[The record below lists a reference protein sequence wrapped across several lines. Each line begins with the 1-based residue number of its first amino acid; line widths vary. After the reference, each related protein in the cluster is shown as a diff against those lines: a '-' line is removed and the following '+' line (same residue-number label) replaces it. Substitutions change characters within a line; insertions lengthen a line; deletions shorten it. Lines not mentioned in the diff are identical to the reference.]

1 MRLLFALLVLGA
13 LAGCQRAPPR
23 APANAPAKAD
33 SFDLETTQERAQ
45 AAYGAGD
52 WAAAEPHYVALA
64 RAMPQDAELWFRL
77 GNVYARTDKPDL
89 AIAAYR
95 ETLVRKPDLGKA
107 WFNMGVVQL
116 RQAANS
122 FNQIGAHVPPGD
134 PSRAQAADAYAAILA
149 ILASGS
155 TEGDAGNA
163 AEGGEATAATAH
175 TPTAVPAPAP
185 AAAATA
191 APAMDAGVETADD

>member
-13 LAGCQRAPPR
+13 LAGCQSAPPR
-23 APANAPAKAD
+23 ARANAAQEAAPLDIK
-33 SFDLETTQERAQ
+33 TTQERAQ

-77 GNVYARTDKPDL
+77 GNVYARTDKPEL

-95 ETLVRKPDLGKA
+95 ETLVRKPELAKA
-107 WFNMGVVQL
+107 WFNMGVIQL

-122 FNQIGAHVPPGD
+122 FHQMEVHVAPGD

-155 TEGDAGNA
+155 DSGDGNA
-163 AEGGEATAATAH
+163 AD
-175 TPTAVPAPAP
+175 VPAP
-185 AAAATA
+185 AAAPSPA
-191 APAMDAGVETADD
+191 AVPPPAAGPPLGASVETADD